1 MERVLNSPIIL
12 RNKITF
18 ITNKN
23 DPSFNIS
30 TKLIDIFLD
39 VKGTNWYDKKG
50 NHFLQRKFLKLNSS
64 WSLTTE
70 TVGIGNRN
78 FLYLKGLQPG
88 GLEDV
93 FIHSAAL
100 TLTLTPHL
108 FQHSVICSTCVYLDK
123 SRQHNRA
130 ATKHI
135 KQLILDF
142 TTLR

>member
-12 RNKITF
+12 RNKIIF

-64 WSLTTE
+64 
-70 TVGIGNRN
+70 
-78 FLYLKGLQPG
+78 
-88 GLEDV
+88 
-93 FIHSAAL
+93 
-100 TLTLTPHL
+100 
-108 FQHSVICSTCVYLDK
+108 
-123 SRQHNRA
+123 
-130 ATKHI
+130 
-135 KQLILDF
+135 
-142 TTLR
+142 